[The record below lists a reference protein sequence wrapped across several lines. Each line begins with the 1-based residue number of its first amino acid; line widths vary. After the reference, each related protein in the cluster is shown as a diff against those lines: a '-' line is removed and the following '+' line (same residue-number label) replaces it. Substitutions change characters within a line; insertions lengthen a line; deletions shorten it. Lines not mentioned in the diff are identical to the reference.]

1 MFVIKISA
9 YYDWSATYVIPKP
22 TEEEAKQIAF
32 HAAKSQFSCVL
43 PDTLEEFENSD
54 DLYMEILAD
63 DAELMI
69 QEIYNGYK
77 Q

>member
-22 TEEEAKQIAF
+22 TEEEAKQTAF

-43 PDTLEEFENSD
+43 PDTLEATENSD
-54 DLYMEILAD
+54 DVYIEVLAD

-69 QEIYNGYK
+69 
-77 Q
+77 

>member
-22 TEEEAKQIAF
+22 TEEEAKQTAF
-32 HAAKSQFSCVL
+32 HAAKSQFSCVM
-43 PDTLEEFENSD
+43 PDTLEKFENSD

-69 QEIYNGYK
+69 
-77 Q
+77 

>member
-22 TEEEAKQIAF
+22 TEEEAKQTAF

-43 PDTLEEFENSD
+43 PDTLEVAENCD
-54 DLYMEILAD
+54 DVYIQVLAD

-69 QEIYNGYK
+69 
-77 Q
+77 

>member
-22 TEEEAKQIAF
+22 TEKEAKQTAF
-32 HAAKSQFSCVL
+32 HAAKSQFSCVM

-69 QEIYNGYK
+69 
-77 Q
+77 

>member
-1 MFVIKISA
+1 MFVIRVTA
-9 YYDWSATYVIPKP
+9 YGGYDYDGWESTYVIHKS
-22 TEEEAKQIAF
+22 TEEEAKQTAF
-32 HAAKSQFSCVL
+32 HAAKNQFSCVM

-69 QEIYNGYK
+69 
-77 Q
+77 

>member
-22 TEEEAKQIAF
+22 TEEEAKQTAF
-32 HAAKSQFSCVL
+32 HAAKSQFSCVM

-63 DAELMI
+63 DVELMI
-69 QEIYNGYK
+69 
-77 Q
+77 

>member
-9 YYDWSATYVIPKP
+9 YYDWSATYVIPKS
-22 TEEEAKQIAF
+22 TEEEAKQTAF
-32 HAAKSQFSCVL
+32 HVAKSQFSCVM

-54 DLYMEILAD
+54 YLYMEILAD

-69 QEIYNGYK
+69 
-77 Q
+77 